1 MEQTSQNFVSS
12 YTTPFNVDFKSK
24 GVTSEYLKMVS
35 EKPETIK
42 NILIDFSSAEF
53 IHDNLGPFFK
63 LTAEQL
69 DETTRIVRDVLMSD
83 LFIGNMTS
91 EIGKR
96 LGLPNDKALEI
107 RNRIIAELFAPAIED
122 IKKVQREKFSRQG
135 EAIPAA
141 PAQQPAPQVKTNV
154 NPNNV
159 VNLRDK

>member
-1 MEQTSQNFVSS
+1 MENKNYYSPYLIDLLPMRDVAQIEAYMNRVRAL
-12 YTTPFNVDFKSK
+12 PKSLINLL
-24 GVTSEYLKMVS
+24 VESDTATYLEDSLGPQFGLS
-35 EKPETIK
+35 EKQVE
-42 NILIDFSSAEF
+42 D
-53 IHDNLGPFFK
+53 
-63 LTAEQL
+63 LT
-69 DETTRIVRDVLMSD
+69 RVIRDVLMCD
-83 LFIGNMTS
+83 LFIGDMTS